1 MKLYTKNICPK
12 CMLAKVWINE
22 SGKKVEIVNLDEHEE
37 VRNELMSKGFSTMPI
52 LEVNDAYYTD
62 IKEIQEIIE
71 K

>member
-22 SGKKVEIVNLDEHEE
+22 SGKNVEIVNLDEHEE

>member
-22 SGKKVEIVNLDEHEE
+22 SGKNVGIINLDEHEE
-37 VRNELMSKGFSTMPI
+37 VRDELVLKGFSSMPI
-52 LEVNDAYYTD
+52 LEVNDVFYTD

-71 K
+71 Q

>member
-1 MKLYTKNICPK
+1 
-12 CMLAKVWINE
+12 
-22 SGKKVEIVNLDEHEE
+22 
-37 VRNELMSKGFSTMPI
+37 MSKGFSTMPI

>member
-22 SGKKVEIVNLDEHEE
+22 SGKKVDIVNLDEHEE
-37 VRNELMSKGFSTMPI
+37 VRNKLVTKGFSSMPI
-52 LEVNDAYYTD
+52 LEVNDVFYTD

-71 K
+71 Q